1 MLNIIPRIKEIQG
14 SGIREI
20 MTLAFQKPSVIRLEV
35 GEPDFDTPEHIVDAG
50 CRALKEGMTRY
61 ISNMGLPPLR
71 QAVARFFT
79 ESTGVPTSVEQIL
92 VTHGA
97 ILSLATTWHLLI
109 DEGDEVLI
117 PDPGWPNY
125 TTITKLL
132 RGVPRF
138 YQLKPEAGFQPDV
151 ADIESVVTPR
161 TKMLVL
167 CSPSNP
173 TGQVY
178 GKAIVRDIM
187 ALAREKNFYVI
198 SDEIY
203 SNIIFDGTHTSA
215 LLFDSDDRA
224 IVVHGVSKS
233 YAMTGVRVGF
243 TRATPEFVIQGA
255 KLQEALVACGT
266 AASQAAALAA
276 LEGPQDCISEMREIY
291 KKRRDLCC
299 DELTH
304 HGLTFWR
311 PHGAFYVLI
320 DIEST
325 GMDGREFALRLI
337 DEKDVAVAPGPT
349 FGQVSRNFIRISL
362 AASEQNI
369 RTGIERIA
377 EMIKDRASHSSK

>member
-1 MLNIIPRIKEIQG
+1 MLDIIPRITELQG

-20 MTLAFQKPSVIRLEV
+20 MTLAFRKPNVIRLEV
-35 GEPDFDTPEHIVDAG
+35 GEPDFETPGHIVEAG
-50 CRALKEGMTRY
+50 CRAMREGMTRY
-61 ISNMGLPPLR
+61 IPNMGLPPLR
-71 QAVARFFT
+71 QAIARFFQD
-79 ESTGVPTSVEQIL
+79 STGVATAADQIL

-125 TTITKLL
+125 TMLTKLV
-132 RGVPRF
+132 RGIPRF
-138 YQLKPEAGFQPDV
+138 YPLLPDGGFQPDI
-151 ADIESVVTPR
+151 ADIESRIGPR
-161 TKMLVL
+161 TKILVL

-178 GKAIVRDIM
+178 SEAIVRDIVR
-187 ALAREKNFYVI
+187 LARQKDIYVV

-203 SNIIFDGTHTSA
+203 SNIVFDDAHTSA
-215 LLFDSDDRA
+215 LPYDTDGRV

-233 YAMTGVRVGF
+233 YAMTGFRVGF
-243 TRATPEFVIQGA
+243 TRATPEFVVQGA
-255 KLQEALVACGT
+255 KLQEALVSCGT

-276 LEGPQDCISEMREIY
+276 LEGPQDCVSTMRETY
-291 KKRRDLCC
+291 GKRRDLAC
-299 DELTH
+299 DELTR

-311 PHGAFYVLI
+311 PQGAFYVLI
-320 DIEST
+320 DIESS
-325 GMDGREFALRLI
+325 GMDGREFALKLI

-349 FGQVSRNFIRISL
+349 FGEVSRNFIRISL

-369 RTGIERIA
+369 HTGIERIA
-377 EMIKDRASHSSK
+377 EMAYSPG